1 MSKDDRLSKAQK
13 PSQEALRL
21 HPFYRGKYQT
31 VPKAAIRSF
40 QDFAIWYSPGVAA
53 PCMDIYANPEK
64 VYEHTAKG
72 YTIAVVSDGT

>member
-40 QDFAIWYSPGVAA
+40 QDFAIWS
-53 PCMDIYANPEK
+53 
-64 VYEHTAKG
+64 
-72 YTIAVVSDGT
+72 IAWRRGTVHGHLRQS

>member
-1 MSKDDRLSKAQK
+1 M
-13 PSQEALRL
+13 RL

-72 YTIAVVSDGT
+72 NTIAVVSDGTRVLGLGDIGP